1 MGSIVRVGMDVHQ
14 ESIRLAV
21 MAEKVSEVGRGEI
34 VFEKT
39 IANSPE
45 PVRRTFKK
53 LKKTYPKMECCYE
66 ASGCGFVLQR
76 ELASMK
82 IDCRVVAPSRIPKA
96 PSDRVKTDRLD
107 AVKLAKFLWSGQ
119 LTYVRI
125 PTEQEES
132 VRSLVRYRESKMED
146 VKRSKQRLLK
156 FVQSRGLKWEG
167 RTNWTKKHM
176 AWFRELKFAGSEARV
191 FRGMIRDLVYHLEE
205 LKDLDKEIQAI
216 AKSPE
221 YEERVN
227 MLRCLKGVDILTAMV
242 LLVEIGD
249 CRRFSTAR
257 SLMSYLGLTPNE
269 NSSGGVVRRG
279 GITKSG
285 SKRARRILVE
295 AAWHYR
301 WNTKESQTLR
311 ERRKG
316 QPDWVVEHSRK
327 AQKRLC
333 ERFHTLSERKDRRTT
348 AVAVARE
355 LAGFVWALQQPREVV
370 DEFYREDR

>member
-1 MGSIVRVGMDVHQ
+1 
-14 ESIRLAV
+14 
-21 MAEKVSEVGRGEI
+21 I

-39 IANSPE
+39 IANGPE

-82 IDCRVVAPSRIPKA
+82 IDCKVVGPSRIPKA

-107 AVKLAKFLWSGQ
+107 AVKLAKLLWSGQ
-119 LTYVRI
+119 LTFVQI

-132 VRSLVRYRESKMED
+132 TRSLVRFRESKMED

-156 FVQSRGLKWEG
+156 FVQSRGLRWEG
-167 RTNWTKKHM
+167 KTNWTKKHL
-176 AWFRELKFAGSEARV
+176 AWLRLLKFEGPEARV
-191 FRGMIRDLVYHLEE
+191 FEGMRRDLDYHLEE
-205 LKDLDKEIQAI
+205 LRDLDKEIQEV
-216 AKSPE
+216 AKSPD
-221 YEERVN
+221 YEEKVN

-249 CRRFSTAR
+249 CRRFPTAR
-257 SLMSYLGLTPNE
+257 LLMSYLGLTPNE

-333 ERFHTLSERKDRRTT
+333 ERFYALSQRKDRRTT

-370 DEFYREDR
+370 EEFYRDDR